1 MKKLNSVTKLSLR
14 KETIAVLDQ
23 LVLRE
28 VAAGIALL
36 KPPAKTEAANCFSKH
51 PFGECF

>member
-1 MKKLNSVTKLSLR
+1 MKKLKSITKLSLH

-23 LVLRE
+23 LALRE
-28 VAAGIALL
+28 VAAGIAGL
-36 KPPAKTEAANCFSKH
+36 KPPAKTEYANCFSKH